1 MKSLYTKEHI
11 QLQTEF
17 NSRGLA
23 ELMDQGI
30 AHELLTDDDKAFIS
44 SRDMFFLST
53 VDSDGM
59 PTVSYKGGPIGVVSI
74 IDDTTLG
81 FPGYDGNGM
90 FYSAGNIVGQGKV
103 GLLFIDFETP
113 HRVRV
118 QGTATYHREHPLMTH
133 YPEVQ
138 FFVTVAIA
146 RIWQNCPRYIHRYQ
160 RVEPSKY
167 VPGVCDT
174 TPLASWKRIDLVQD
188 LIPEEQRQQASAE
201 GVIEIDA
208 WMEMVK
214 SGKA

>member
-1 MKSLYTKEHI
+1 MKSLYAQEHL

-30 AHELLTDDDKAFIS
+30 AHEVLSDDDKAFIS

-53 VDSDGM
+53 VDPDGM
-59 PTVSYKGGPIGVVSI
+59 PTVSYKGGPVGVVSV
-74 IDDTTLG
+74 IDDITLG

-118 QGTATYHREHPLMTH
+118 QGTATYHREHALMAH
-133 YPEVQ
+133 YPEAQ
-138 FFVTVAIA
+138 FFVTVNIA

-167 VPGVCDT
+167 VPGVCTT
-174 TPLASWKRIDLVQD
+174 TPLASWKRIDLVQP
-188 LIPEEQRQQASAE
+188 LIPDEQRKQADAE
-201 GVIEIDA
+201 GIIEIDT

>member
-1 MKSLYTKEHI
+1 MKSLYAQEHL

-30 AHELLTDDDKAFIS
+30 AHEVLSDDDKAFIS

-53 VDSDGM
+53 VDPDGM
-59 PTVSYKGGPIGVVSI
+59 PTVSYKGGPVGVVSV
-74 IDDTTLG
+74 IDDITLG

-118 QGTATYHREHPLMTH
+118 QGTATYHREHALMAH
-133 YPEVQ
+133 YPEAQ
-138 FFVTVAIA
+138 FFVTVNIA

-167 VPGVCDT
+167 VPGVCAT
-174 TPLASWKRIDLVQD
+174 TPLASWKRIDLVQP
-188 LIPEEQRQQASAE
+188 LIPDEQRKQADAE
-201 GVIEIDA
+201 GIIEIDT